1 MVQTILP
8 SLFIPHNK
16 LPVHYCPCPTRDWV
30 CVRQCRVFLRRGRVP
45 AVPRHAPLPARG
57 LQVRPTQRS
66 PPRRG
71 DISNTRQGRHGERG
85 LPGEPVRAG
94 AVAGVLRV
102 RAPRRHRPRLRGH
115 PAVGQE
121 CRGGGDI
128 IYIYLSTYIQTGSL
142 FEMLFYVLC

>member
-1 MVQTILP
+1 MCASAEYFYDEAECRLSQD
-8 SLFIPHNK
+8 
-16 LPVHYCPCPTRDWV
+16 TRRSQPAAFR
-30 CVRQCRVFLRRGRVP
+30 CVLLS
-45 AVPRHAPLPARG
+45 AVPRAAA
-57 LQVRPTQRS
+57 
-66 PPRRG
+66 
-71 DISNTRQGRHGERG
+71 ISNTRQGRHGERG

-102 RAPRRHRPRLRGH
+102 RAPRGHRPRLRGH

-121 CRGGGDI
+121 CGGGGDI